1 MKRKNLTKILVA
13 DRGCDVLLTALSQDQ
28 DAELQYSRLA
38 SQALSMPPG
47 HLSPQLQG
55 LTQWSPSLSPALPK
69 AWTRCLGGP
78 AADGCHQGMTCP
90 FSRAPPP
97 KDQEVEV
104 WGREGGPPPRW
115 GYNFHN
121 VIRIQGQ
128 SLSCTRSKQ
137 RKVQSKWCEVGE
149 FGELNHGRLHV
160 GSPHLP

>member
-78 AADGCHQGMTCP
+78 AAEGCHQGMTCP
-90 FSRAPPP
+90 FSRAPSP

-104 WGREGGPPPRW
+104 WGREGGAPPQDGGTTSTTLYAFKVKVSPAQEA
-115 GYNFHN
+115 NKEKS
-121 VIRIQGQ
+121 
-128 SLSCTRSKQ
+128 SLNG
-137 RKVQSKWCEVGE
+137 V
-149 FGELNHGRLHV
+149 RLV
-160 GSPHLP
+160 SLENSTTAGFM